1 MVIDVHNHPFW
12 YGYNTKRF
20 IDDMDKNGI
29 DKTVLLTWVSPVDEY
44 DPKYNPVLPDVGEN
58 EGPISFKSVLEMV
71 KQEPDRFI
79 PAYCPDPRKPE
90 AIDKLMYAVDT
101 YGVKICGE
109 LKMRMCYDNLDAI
122 SMFRACGEKD
132 LPVLVHLDD
141 EWPVYKKYP
150 RPNYWYGGGIDAL
163 ERVLQKC
170 PDTKIIGH
178 APGFWSYI
186 SGEEDEFIP
195 PYQDGVVKPGGKLV
209 EMLRKYPNLYCDMS
223 AGSGWKALSRDMAFT
238 EDFLTEFQD
247 RVCFGR
253 DCFEVWHLDLMK
265 SLKLDEKI
273 KDKIYYK
280 NASKLLKINI
290 EE

>member
-1 MVIDVHNHPFW
+1 
-12 YGYNTKRF
+12 
-20 IDDMDKNGI
+20 MDKNGI
-29 DKTVLLTWVSPVDEY
+29 DKAVHLTWVSPVDEY

-90 AIDKLMYAVDT
+90 AIDNLMYAVDT
-101 YGVKICGE
+101 Y
-109 LKMRMCYDNLDAI
+109 
-122 SMFRACGEKD
+122 
-132 LPVLVHLDD
+132 
-141 EWPVYKKYP
+141 
-150 RPNYWYGGGIDAL
+150 
-163 ERVLQKC
+163 
-170 PDTKIIGH
+170 
-178 APGFWSYI
+178 
-186 SGEEDEFIP
+186 
-195 PYQDGVVKPGGKLV
+195 
-209 EMLRKYPNLYCDMS
+209 
-223 AGSGWKALSRDMAFT
+223 MAFT

-247 RVCFGR
+247 RVCFCR